1 MFFSN
6 RWHLRF
12 IRSEFRGQLPQPY
25 SPHRNA
31 TWVIPEHMNDM
42 NQEEPSRYVSSIPS
56 DCCLFV
62 VVVVVVV
69 VVCCCFSL
77 CSFCLTQK
85 KVFSSLGKDFLA
97 FSFREYLCR
106 QHIAPSYSEL
116 LLISGYV
123 VSLHFPGLCLCY
135 PHKRTTSKAI
145 QN

>member
-1 MFFSN
+1 MICFVVVVVVVVVVVFSKELLKIGCSWQNKTLFLMCTNSFGFFSVFTFILFFSN

-62 VVVVVVV
+62 VVVF
-69 VVCCCFSL
+69 CCCFSL
-77 CSFCLTQK
+77 CSSFALHK
-85 KVFSSLGKDFLA
+85 KKCIFQL
-97 FSFREYLCR
+97 R
-106 QHIAPSYSEL
+106 QGL
-116 LLISGYV
+116 LS
-123 VSLHFPGLCLCY
+123 
-135 PHKRTTSKAI
+135 I
-145 QN
+145 QF